1 MNVVSF
7 CGINPRM
14 ASKTYKTDTVVQRAL
29 IREMDRA
36 RIKPRALSE
45 RAGLAHSYLL
55 DVLKGKIRNPSGAK
69 LQQVAEYLRIPASH
83 LYTDHPPADDAPPP
97 LGASQPETGYSARRE
112 GSALRQSDPL
122 LADLAEAIDLIRAT
136 PGDADANDRL
146 VELAVKHAARQSQ
159 RQGGAVLS
167 TAQQH
172 ALLVQVFELLQ
183 RARSDP
189 AFLLASAN
197 PAPPPPAAPHQ
208 SGASAAGR
216 SRAKR

>member
-1 MNVVSF
+1 
-7 CGINPRM
+7 M
-14 ASKTYKTDTVVQRAL
+14 AKTGDIARNLAAL
-29 IREMDRA
+29 MQA
-36 RIKPRALSE
+36 RGLNAAELCR
-45 RAGLAHSYLL
+45 RAGLVNSAARDILKGRSLNPSAKRLNAFAAAL
-55 DVLKGKIRNPSGAK
+55 DVPVSALIEDAGPYLHSAPQASGAA
-69 LQQVAEYLRIPASH
+69 QPARPYL
-83 LYTDHPPADDAPPP
+83 HPK
-97 LGASQPETGYSARRE
+97 SSA
-112 GSALRQSDPL
+112 QDPL

-159 RQGGAVLS
+159 RQGGAALS

-208 SGASAAGR
+208 AGASAAGR